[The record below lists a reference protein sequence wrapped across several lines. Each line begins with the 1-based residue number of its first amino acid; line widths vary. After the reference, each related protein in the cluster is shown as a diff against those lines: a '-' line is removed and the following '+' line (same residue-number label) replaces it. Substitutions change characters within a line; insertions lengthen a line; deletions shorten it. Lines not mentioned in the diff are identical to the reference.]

1 MNHLETHERPTIL
14 GLADSTHFLV
24 GVMDEQENFT
34 SLSDHRDVVAFR
46 TLYKA
51 KEYLRELEYQEANV
65 HFDTAYDE
73 MCGLSDS
80 RPSIQR
86 IML

>member
-1 MNHLETHERPTIL
+1 MNNVEAYERPTIL
-14 GLADSTHFLV
+14 GLADSTHYLV
-24 GVMDEQENFT
+24 GIMDEQENFT
-34 SLSDHRDVVAFR
+34 SLSDHGDVVAFR

-73 MCGLSDS
+73 MCGLSES
-80 RPSIQR
+80 QPSIQR
-86 IML
+86 ITL